1 MKFSKYL
8 ASIVVSVLTFTL
20 VVSPIAQVVK
30 AEEIIKEQE
39 EQEIQ
44 EFAEQLKFVWEE
56 ASIKDESGKI
66 IGFDIE
72 KMENTYG
79 QSEDPE
85 ALEAI
90 VNFNLENEKTSN
102 ENFNNSKD
110 GLIVTYTAA
119 VDRCVEKEIGNY
131 FGSFLGP
138 AAWTAVLQ
146 LMYKGDYTEAAKK
159 LIKLGIKGNV
169 FVIAGTLGH
178 ILVSCIYEEE
188 GWTGKTNK

>member
-1 MKFSKYL
+1 MKFNKYL
-8 ASIVVSVLTFTL
+8 TSIVVSVLTFAL
-20 VVSPIAQVVK
+20 VVSLMAQVVK

-56 ASIKDESGKI
+56 ASIKNESGKI

-90 VNFNLENEKTSN
+90 VNFKMKRHQMKT
-102 ENFNNSKD
+102 
-110 GLIVTYTAA
+110 LITPRTV
-119 VDRCVEKEIGNY
+119 
-131 FGSFLGP
+131 
-138 AAWTAVLQ
+138 
-146 LMYKGDYTEAAKK
+146 
-159 LIKLGIKGNV
+159 
-169 FVIAGTLGH
+169 
-178 ILVSCIYEEE
+178 
-188 GWTGKTNK
+188 